1 MFPNAEVLTCVVPLA
16 TTPAEAV
23 FLVETSVNGNSL
35 EAPAVKVP
43 SAGAAEVEGVISI
56 FAPEKYMSIAAEPA
70 ITTSATNTI
79 RYGNRLLGGR
89 GTGRPPGGGGG
100 GGAGGPAPRAGA
112 GTSSQ

>member
-1 MFPNAEVLTCVVPLA
+1 MFPNAEVLTCLVPLA

-89 GTGRPPGGGGG
+89 GTGRPPRGGGGG
-100 GGAGGPAPRAGA
+100 GPAPPPPPPPAA
-112 GTSSQ
+112 PSFH